1 MKEGYSNWR
10 KLDNAALAFPL
21 VTGKNDTRVFRFYC
35 ELKENVKPEL
45 LQAALEKTMEKYPL
59 FQMVLRKGL
68 FWFYLEHRDI
78 RPIVKEEKKPP
89 CSRLYIPDKK
99 NLLFQVSYYEKRINF
114 EVFHALTDGT
124 GAMHFLQELVSNYL
138 KKAHPEK
145 DLPSL
150 PVTDMSTPGD
160 QEEDSF
166 SQYYSSDIP
175 GNSEKK
181 PRAVRLPGERL
192 LHEDMHITEIV
203 LPVKE
208 LHAKA
213 KEYGVSITILITAM
227 FLCSIHEEIPKS
239 RQNRPIAL
247 MVPVNLRNYFPSQSM
262 ANFFGW
268 IEVGHD
274 FSQTSDFTEILA
286 HVKEQF
292 AAELVEEKIARHM
305 NSYVRLEKNPVI
317 RAVPLEIKKYFLML
331 GANLSSRSITAVYSN
346 IGILRFPKEYN
357 QYIDRFGIFAST
369 NSMQL
374 CSCSYEDQMVLGFT
388 SKIPDDSIQKNF
400 MRMLREEEIPYK
412 EGKNDFPGCGEQNKK
427 EEIKILQTF
436 TFLCLAVAVICG
448 MINYLM
454 LETLNWFWFAAAGC
468 ACAWLVVNVAYF
480 KRRNILKNLTWQL
493 LIITI
498 LCVLWDHFTGWKGWS
513 IDFVFP
519 FGTLT
524 VLGSIP
530 VIAGV
535 SHLETEEYLY
545 YLLQAAMIG
554 CIPAILI
561 WIGIVHYT
569 LPSVL
574 CTGISFLVL
583 AGMFIFQKKDT
594 LSEFRKKLRM

>member
-138 KKAHPEK
+138 KKAHPEQ

-239 RQNRPIAL
+239 RQKSPHC
-247 MVPVNLRNYFPSQSM
+247 PYGTCKS
-262 ANFFGW
+262 
-268 IEVGHD
+268 
-274 FSQTSDFTEILA
+274 
-286 HVKEQF
+286 
-292 AAELVEEKIARHM
+292 AELF
-305 NSYVRLEKNPVI
+305 S
-317 RAVPLEIKKYFLML
+317 
-331 GANLSSRSITAVYSN
+331 
-346 IGILRFPKEYN
+346 
-357 QYIDRFGIFAST
+357 
-369 NSMQL
+369 
-374 CSCSYEDQMVLGFT
+374 
-388 SKIPDDSIQKNF
+388 
-400 MRMLREEEIPYK
+400 
-412 EGKNDFPGCGEQNKK
+412 
-427 EEIKILQTF
+427 
-436 TFLCLAVAVICG
+436 
-448 MINYLM
+448 
-454 LETLNWFWFAAAGC
+454 
-468 ACAWLVVNVAYF
+468 
-480 KRRNILKNLTWQL
+480 
-493 LIITI
+493 
-498 LCVLWDHFTGWKGWS
+498 
-513 IDFVFP
+513 
-519 FGTLT
+519 LT
-524 VLGSIP
+524 VYGKFFWLG
-530 VIAGV
+530 
-535 SHLETEEYLY
+535 
-545 YLLQAAMIG
+545 
-554 CIPAILI
+554 
-561 WIGIVHYT
+561 
-569 LPSVL
+569 
-574 CTGISFLVL
+574 
-583 AGMFIFQKKDT
+583 
-594 LSEFRKKLRM
+594 